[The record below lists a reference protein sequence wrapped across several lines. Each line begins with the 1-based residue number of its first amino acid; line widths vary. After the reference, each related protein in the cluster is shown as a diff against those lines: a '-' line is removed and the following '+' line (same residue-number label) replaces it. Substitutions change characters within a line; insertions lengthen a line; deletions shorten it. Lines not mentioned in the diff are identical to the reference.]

1 MMMMMQEKFYN
12 ENNRSL
18 NYTKIDRCQDN
29 IRISNDECYQ
39 QILHSNEHFN
49 KKQDKKIKIILKDR
63 FHCILFVFLIL
74 ISEANAASIYQS
86 LQTQSKYFEL

>member
-1 MMMMMQEKFYN
+1 MMMQEKFCN
-12 ENNRSL
+12 ENNRSV

-29 IRISNDECYQ
+29 IWINNDEYYQ

-49 KKQDKKIKIILKDR
+49 NKQDKRIEIILKNR

-74 ISEANAASIYQS
+74 TSQANAASIYQS
-86 LQTQSKYFEL
+86 LQTQSKYFRL